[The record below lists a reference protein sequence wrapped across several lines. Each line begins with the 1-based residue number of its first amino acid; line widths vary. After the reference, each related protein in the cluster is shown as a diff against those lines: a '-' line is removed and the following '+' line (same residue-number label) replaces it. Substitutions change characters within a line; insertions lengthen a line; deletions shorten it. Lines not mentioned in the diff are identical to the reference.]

1 MNENTR
7 DKALASSMKHCY
19 RVQSCIPILIVST
32 WMNRNNLA
40 NEQVNENFTNLAS
53 LSFTNFDVSDA
64 FVLIIWV
71 FQILNRGELL
81 VTQKL
86 SPHLVESRPF
96 TLRALGK
103 LRASLI
109 DLYECLRKWRTF
121 KLTRYVDNRTRT
133 LTLLILLQ
141 QA

>member
-1 MNENTR
+1 
-7 DKALASSMKHCY
+7 MKHCY

-32 WMNRNNLA
+32 WMNPNNLA
-40 NEQVNENFTNLAS
+40 NEQVIENFTNLVP

-64 FVLIIWV
+64 FVLIIYM
-71 FQILNRGELL
+71 G
-81 VTQKL
+81 L
-86 SPHLVESRPF
+86 SDTEQGRTSGDAEAESPPSRVK
-96 TLRALGK
+96 TIYSAVATRALGK

-121 KLTRYVDNRTRT
+121 KLTRYVDYRTRT

-141 QA
+141 QTSLA